1 MTYTYPH
8 LDWPSLLLYR
18 DLSAWNRSAE
28 TQEFGS
34 CSRYPPS
41 AMNEEPEIEVS
52 PLSQKVLSGGRTVR
66 VEIYRLEGEKSWAL
80 EVVDEFNNS
89 TVWDDTFDSDSAA
102 LTEAKK
108 TILADGVNSLVG
120 PVDGKGE
127 WK

>member
-1 MTYTYPH
+1 
-8 LDWPSLLLYR
+8 
-18 DLSAWNRSAE
+18 
-28 TQEFGS
+28 
-34 CSRYPPS
+34 
-41 AMNEEPEIEVS
+41 MNEEPEIEIS
-52 PLSQKVLSGGRTVR
+52 PLSQKISSGGRTVS

-80 EVVDEFNNS
+80 EVVDEYNNS

-108 TILADGVNSLVG
+108 TILAEGVNHLIG